1 MNAKPVHVCAECYD
15 LDCQIHND
23 SVRESQCQICLEVHP
38 TMTDGNNCCKHLLS
52 TEALNASHFAKEVK
66 KKRDPTLEFPTN
78 AITGGRDK

>member
-1 MNAKPVHVCAECYD
+1 
-15 LDCQIHND
+15 
-23 SVRESQCQICLEVHP
+23 
-38 TMTDGNNCCKHLLS
+38 MTDGNNCCKHLLS